1 MWTTLQPY
9 CMWLLNMLE
18 LTLKNHTSI
27 YQDTKLYR
35 VLNKNKHYQQL
46 CKKQDKNVCFTLVY
60 TLFFLVLKKATHSH
74 FITLHSSNFGVLSWL
89 RSQFQGWWTNS
100 QKARAARRLSTVMFH
115 SWVKQHHL
123 QISSMAPEWVFFLLT
138 IHYTHYPKPTC
149 L

>member
-1 MWTTLQPY
+1 MVIKHVRIDI
-9 CMWLLNMLE
+9 
-18 LTLKNHTSI
+18 KNHTLQ

-35 VLNKNKHYQQL
+35 VLNRNKHSQQL
-46 CKKQDKNVCFTLVY
+46 CKEQDQNVCFTLVY

-74 FITLHSSNFGVLSWL
+74 FITLHSSNFVVLSWL
-89 RSQFQGWWTNS
+89 RSQFQGWWPNS
-100 QKARAARRLSTVMFH
+100 QKARAAQLRSTVMFH

-123 QISSMAPEWVFFLLT
+123 LISCMAPECCFLLT

>member
-1 MWTTLQPY
+1 MFY
-9 CMWLLNMLE
+9 
-18 LTLKNHTSI
+18 SF
-27 YQDTKLYR
+27 LYT
-35 VLNKNKHYQQL
+35 
-46 CKKQDKNVCFTLVY
+46 F
-60 TLFFLVLKKATHSH
+60 LFGAEKATHSH

-123 QISSMAPEWVFFLLT
+123 LISCMAPECFFFLLT

-149 L
+149 LKNWKKKQVLKKTFTVLHVPKRQLQKNKLHFSMSSKKRSLYTET